1 MTDPAHYDLRR
12 VHLIGIGGS
21 GMSGLARI
29 LATRG
34 AVVTGSDVKDSTPVE
49 VLRTMGAKVNGRLVP
64 LESELKSGD
73 VVEVFT
79 SKNPDAGPSQDW
91 LGFVKSTRAR
101 NKIRGWFTKERRE
114 EAIEKGKDSLAKTLR
129 KQGLPL
135 QRLMSHESLTEV
147 ATRMNHA
154 DIDALYAAIGDGH
167 VSTEA
172 VMRALVKAHGGEE
185 AATEDLAEATTPRTA
200 PRSRAGDPGVTVVGT
215 SITDTLTDAV
225 TIGVI
230 AGLVLGKAVGIF
242 GSTFLVSKF
251 TRAELDDNLTWSDVF
266 GLSLLGGIGFTVSL
280 LIGELAFGSG
290 SSADDHVKIGVLLG
304 SLLSAALASIVL
316 ARRNRVYAQLA
327 EEEERDDNHDGVPDV
342 YQRPSTA

>member
-1 MTDPAHYDLRR
+1 MLAIAAWVCVLNS
-12 VHLIGIGGS
+12 GIHATIAGVVL
-21 GMSGLARI
+21 GL
-29 LATRG
+29 
-34 AVVTGSDVKDSTPVE
+34 
-49 VLRTMGAKVNGRLVP
+49 LVP
-64 LESELKSGD
+64 
-73 VVEVFT
+73 V
-79 SKNPDAGPSQDW
+79 
-91 LGFVKSTRAR
+91 
-101 NKIRGWFTKERRE
+101 
-114 EAIEKGKDSLAKTLR
+114 KGKHAIADR
-129 KQGLPL
+129 ME
-135 QRLMSHESLTEV
+135 QRLHPYSAGFAV
-147 ATRMNHA
+147 PVFAFF
-154 DIDALYAAIGDGH
+154 
-167 VSTEA
+167 ST
-172 VMRALVKAHGGEE
+172 
-185 AATEDLAEATTPRTA
+185 
-200 PRSRAGDPGVTVVGT
+200 GVTVVGT

-327 EEEERDDNHDGVPDV
+327 EEEERDDNHDGIPDV